1 MARDSNDEIPHER
14 SEPRPDFSKP
24 IPRSPLPPE
33 LQKNFDSE
41 ETWWNTFTSSSGGT
55 LADDTTN
62 SSLRYAAYAAR
73 FRTIL
78 LSAHRYVAY
87 TSDIGESFRPIAHPG
102 MVRVAYGVSWAY
114 LVGDVG
120 YEGYKAYNRNQAALH
135 PTEAATEGVPAAATT
150 TALAN
155 PVTGRVAPID
165 HWASVMVQRGVF
177 QSVASMGL
185 PAFTIHSIVR
195 YSGRALKNAKNPRIR
210 TWGPIGLGLAAV
222 PALPFMFDK
231 PVEKATEWL
240 FHKGFELVGGPEA
253 VGHRPVEETLEKG
266 PGKTREGVVP
276 PKEKEL

>member
-1 MARDSNDEIPHER
+1 MARDTNDEIPHER
-14 SEPRPDFSKP
+14 SEPRPDFSQP
-24 IPRSPLPPE
+24 IPRSPLPPD

-41 ETWWNTFTSSSGGT
+41 ETWWNTFTSSSGGS

-120 YEGYKAYNRNQAALH
+120 YEGYKAYNRNQAVLH
-135 PTEAATEGVPAAATT
+135 PTEVATEGVPAAATT

-155 PVTGRVAPID
+155 SVTGRVAPID

-177 QSVASMGL
+177 
-185 PAFTIHSIVR
+185 HIVR
-195 YSGRALKNAKNPRIR
+195 YSGRALKNAKNARIR

-231 PVEKATEWL
+231 PVEMATEWI

-253 VGHRPVEETLEKG
+253 VGHRRVEETLEKG

>member
-1 MARDSNDEIPHER
+1 MARDSIDDIPHER
-14 SEPRPDFSKP
+14 SEPRPDFSQP
-24 IPRSPLPPE
+24 IPRAPLPPS

-102 MVRVAYGVSWAY
+102 
-114 LVGDVG
+114 

-135 PTEAATEGVPAAATT
+135 PTQAGTDGVPAAATT

-231 PVEKATEWL
+231 PVEMATEWI

-253 VGHRPVEETLEKG
+253 VGHRRVEEILEKD
-266 PGKTREGVVP
+266 PGKTRKGVVP
-276 PKEKEL
+276 PKEKDL